1 MQRDR
6 GRSSTDRREAA
17 ILRAW
22 RVGNSLAAMRA
33 GKRHAGRTHK
43 SRHMQNEAR
52 CISCNSPNELLPRVA
67 YKVHTWRHCLI
78 CVRSTTRDV
87 AHGVRTKRR
96 CRGVICR
103 VSPGFVYFVKS
114 RFRECA
120 LPFLPGTMVPFLDPC
135 AFFDAPTLPISGIL
149 VATRSLVYL
158 WQPDSNA
165 FQQKASRSAQRLRG
179 TCCWGAQGAAR
190 DPPPS
195 HSSRTIR
202 SSTFDAIRFIRVAR
216 RSPTGV

>member
-67 YKVHTWRHCLI
+67 YKVHTCGDIVSYVCAPQHAMLHM
-78 CVRSTTRDV
+78 VFAQSGGAVASYAVYHLVSSTSSISV
-87 AHGVRTKRR
+87 SGVRP
-96 CRGVICR
+96 
-103 VSPGFVYFVKS
+103 SPG
-114 RFRECA
+114 RFLGYPMIR
-120 LPFLPGTMVPFLDPC
+120 VPSL
-135 AFFDAPTLPISGIL
+135 TLQL
-149 VATRSLVYL
+149 CRSLVYL

-165 FQQKASRSAQRLRG
+165 FQQEASRSAQRLRG

-202 SSTFDAIRFIRVAR
+202 SSTLDAIRFIRVAR

>member
-52 CISCNSPNELLPRVA
+52 CISHNSPNELLPRVA
-67 YKVHTWRHCLI
+67 YKVHTCGDIVSYVCAPQHAMLHM
-78 CVRSTTRDV
+78 VFAQS
-87 AHGVRTKRR
+87 GR
-96 CRGVICR
+96 CRGVIYR
-103 VSPGFVYFVKS
+103 VPVTSPGFVYFVNLGVGS
-114 RFRECA
+114 APFTWS
-120 LPFLPGTMVPFLDPC
+120 LPRLPMIRVPSL
-135 AFFDAPTLPISGIL
+135 TLQL
-149 VATRSLVYL
+149 CRSLVYL

-165 FQQKASRSAQRLRG
+165 FQQEASRSAQRLRG

-202 SSTFDAIRFIRVAR
+202 SSTLDAIRFIRVAR
-216 RSPTGV
+216 RSPTGM

>member
-67 YKVHTWRHCLI
+67 YKVHTCGDIVSYVCATQHAMLHM
-78 CVRSTTRDV
+78 VFAQSGGAVASYAVYHLVSSTSSNLDV
-87 AHGVRTKRR
+87 
-96 CRGVICR
+96 
-103 VSPGFVYFVKS
+103 
-114 RFRECA
+114 
-120 LPFLPGTMVPFLDPC
+120 
-135 AFFDAPTLPISGIL
+135 GIL
-149 VATRSLVYL
+149 RPSFSLIHAPLIRVPSLTLQLCRSLVYL

-165 FQQKASRSAQRLRG
+165 FQQEASRSAQRLRG

-202 SSTFDAIRFIRVAR
+202 SSTLDAIRFIRVAR

>member
-52 CISCNSPNELLPRVA
+52 CISHNSPNELLSRRPACRIQGTYVA
-67 YKVHTWRHCLI
+67 TLSHMCALHNTRCCTWCSHKAGGAVASFTVYQLHNL
-78 CVRSTTRDV
+78 VSSTSSISV
-87 AHGVRTKRR
+87 SGVRP
-96 CRGVICR
+96 
-103 VSPGFVYFVKS
+103 SPG
-114 RFRECA
+114 RFLGYLMIR
-120 LPFLPGTMVPFLDPC
+120 VPSL
-135 AFFDAPTLPISGIL
+135 TLQL
-149 VATRSLVYL
+149 CRSLVYL

-165 FQQKASRSAQRLRG
+165 FQQEASRSAQRLRG

-202 SSTFDAIRFIRVAR
+202 SSTLDAIRFIRVAR

>member
-96 CRGVICR
+96 CRGVIYR
-103 VSPGFVYFVKS
+103 VPVTSPGFVYFVNLGVGS
-114 RFRECA
+114 APFTWS
-120 LPFLPGTMVPFLDPC
+120 LPRLPMIRVPSL
-135 AFFDAPTLPISGIL
+135 TLQL
-149 VATRSLVYL
+149 CRSLVYL

-165 FQQKASRSAQRLRG
+165 FQQEASRSAQRLRG

-202 SSTFDAIRFIRVAR
+202 SSTLDAIRFIRVAR

>member
-67 YKVHTWRHCLI
+67 YKVHTCGDI
-78 CVRSTTRDV
+78 
-87 AHGVRTKRR
+87 
-96 CRGVICR
+96 
-103 VSPGFVYFVKS
+103 VSYVCAPQHAMLHMVFAQSGGAAASYAVYHVGFVYFVNLGVGS
-114 RFRECA
+114 APLHPCPSVS
-120 LPFLPGTMVPFLDPC
+120 LPRLLHDPC

-149 VATRSLVYL
+149 VATR
-158 WQPDSNA
+158 
-165 FQQKASRSAQRLRG
+165 
-179 TCCWGAQGAAR
+179 
-190 DPPPS
+190 
-195 HSSRTIR
+195 
-202 SSTFDAIRFIRVAR
+202 
-216 RSPTGV
+216 

>member
-67 YKVHTWRHCLI
+67 YKVHTCGDIVSYVCAPQHAMLHMVFAQSGGAVASYAVYHLVSSTSSNLGVGSVRPSFSSYHAPLI
-78 CVRSTTRDV
+78 
-87 AHGVRTKRR
+87 
-96 CRGVICR
+96 R
-103 VSPGFVYFVKS
+103 VPS
-114 RFRECA
+114 
-120 LPFLPGTMVPFLDPC
+120 L
-135 AFFDAPTLPISGIL
+135 TLQL
-149 VATRSLVYL
+149 CRSLVYL

-165 FQQKASRSAQRLRG
+165 FQQEASRSAQRLRG

-202 SSTFDAIRFIRVAR
+202 SSTLDAIRFIRVAR
-216 RSPTGV
+216 RSPTGM

>member
-67 YKVHTWRHCLI
+67 YKVHTCGDIVSYVCAPQHAMLHMVFAQSGGAVASYAVYHLVSSTSSNLGVGSMRPSFSYNAPLI
-78 CVRSTTRDV
+78 
-87 AHGVRTKRR
+87 
-96 CRGVICR
+96 R
-103 VSPGFVYFVKS
+103 VPS
-114 RFRECA
+114 
-120 LPFLPGTMVPFLDPC
+120 L
-135 AFFDAPTLPISGIL
+135 TLQL
-149 VATRSLVYL
+149 CRSLVYL

-165 FQQKASRSAQRLRG
+165 FQQEASRSAQRLRG

-202 SSTFDAIRFIRVAR
+202 SSTLDAIRFIRVAR

>member
-52 CISCNSPNELLPRVA
+52 CISHNSPNELLPRVA
-67 YKVHTWRHCLI
+67 YIKVYTWRHCLI

-87 AHGVRTKRR
+87 AHGVRTKRSAVASYAVYHLVSSTSSNL
-96 CRGVICR
+96 GVGSVRPSFSSYHAPLIR
-103 VSPGFVYFVKS
+103 VPS
-114 RFRECA
+114 
-120 LPFLPGTMVPFLDPC
+120 L
-135 AFFDAPTLPISGIL
+135 TLQL
-149 VATRSLVYL
+149 CRSLVYL

-165 FQQKASRSAQRLRG
+165 FQQEASRSAQRLRG

-202 SSTFDAIRFIRVAR
+202 SSTLDAIRFIRVAR
-216 RSPTGV
+216 RSPTGM

>member
-33 GKRHAGRTHK
+33 SKRHAGRTHK

-52 CISCNSPNELLPRVA
+52 CISHNSPNELLPRVA
-67 YKVHTWRHCLI
+67 YKVHTCGDIVSYVCAPQHAMLHMVFAQSGVPWRHMPCITWFRLLRQI
-78 CVRSTTRDV
+78 SVS
-87 AHGVRTKRR
+87 GV
-96 CRGVICR
+96 
-103 VSPGFVYFVKS
+103 
-114 RFRECA
+114 CA
-120 LPFLPGTMVPFLDPC
+120 LLSLPTMHRVPSL
-135 AFFDAPTLPISGIL
+135 TLQL
-149 VATRSLVYL
+149 CRSLVYL

-165 FQQKASRSAQRLRG
+165 FQQEASRSAQRLRG

-202 SSTFDAIRFIRVAR
+202 SSTLDAIRFIRVAR